1 MEASVPMKWE
11 ILFLDTIFN
20 LNKNV
25 WMGIR
30 LQKEN
35 LNGRRNGISLDP
47 YFFTA
52 LVTIFWFVTN
62 GSNLLPVLTNDARI
76 SWAFIYDIIEIIP
89 RSQLLT
95 TAAVKSAVPLITKL
109 GQRVQ
114 NFTCYIASCLLR
126 PFVASI
132 IVSTKEIREEDES
145 LPSPFSNFH
154 KYVCQKPSRRKK
166 GIHTNCKADG
176 IVFVCGLPHTSIL
189 RYFFEYRK
197 C

>member
-1 MEASVPMKWE
+1 MKWE

-35 LNGRRNGISLDP
+35 LNGKRNGISLDP

-52 LVTIFWFVTN
+52 FVTIFWFVTN

-95 TAAVKSAVPLITKL
+95 TAAKSAVPLITKL

-114 NFTCYIASCLLR
+114 NFTCSIASCLLR

-176 IVFVCGLPHTSIL
+176 IVFVCGLPHTSII
-189 RYFFEYRK
+189 FFEYRK